1 MRAGEPQDARLQLV
15 LEKSQR
21 KGYLDGT
28 AWEKE
33 PLRTLK
39 YSSYRGGSMVRII
52 NIRDRALQSRDA
64 IDLLSNKW
72 RITVIHILRDGP
84 LRTNE
89 IQGAISEVS
98 PKVLTQ
104 TLRGMERDGLI
115 HRAIFNVVPPRVEY
129 GLTNMGKSLI
139 KPLVDLCHWAKD
151 HIAERDQARSKFDLA
166 SKAQKASSSKRA
178 LKQ

>member
-1 MRAGEPQDARLQLV
+1 MQDKMYGEGATWQKAL
-15 LEKSQR
+15 
-21 KGYLDGT
+21 
-28 AWEKE
+28 
-33 PLRTLK
+33 LRTLK
-39 YSSYRGGSMVRII
+39 YGGYREESMPKVI

-72 RITVIHILRDGP
+72 RIAIIHILRDGP

-115 HRAIFNVVPPRVEY
+115 RREIFNVVPPRVEY
-129 GLTNMGKSLI
+129 ELTNMGRSLI
-139 KPLVDLCHWAKD
+139 KPLVDLCHWAKG
-151 HIAERDQARSKFDLA
+151 HLPERDQARSRFDL
-166 SKAQKASSSKRA
+166 SSRNEKTSSSRRAAKR
-178 LKQ
+178 

>member
-1 MRAGEPQDARLQLV
+1 MG
-15 LEKSQR
+15 
-21 KGYLDGT
+21 
-28 AWEKE
+28 
-33 PLRTLK
+33 
-39 YSSYRGGSMVRII
+39 RII

-72 RITVIHILRDGP
+72 RITVIHILQEGA

-89 IQGAISEVS
+89 IQGAITEVS

-115 HRAIFNVVPPRVEY
+115 HRQIFNVVPPRVEY
-129 GLTNMGKSLI
+129 ELTNMGKSLI
-139 KPLVDLCHWAKD
+139 KPLVDLCHWAKA

-166 SKAQKASSSKRA
+166 SKAQKAPPSKRVS
-178 LKQ
+178 KG